1 MSKRQNHREEIFE
14 KILEAAEIE
23 FGLKGYNGAS
33 LQHIAER
40 AGLPKPNIIY
50 YFQSKANLY
59 KSVLDQTL
67 MGWNDLFD
75 RATLEDDPAIVL
87 DRFIREKLKQ
97 SFEKPGTSRL
107 FAMEVIGGAL
117 HIGDYLKQELQ
128 PWFASRMALLQG
140 WMDAGRMRSCDP
152 ASVIYMIW
160 ATTQHYADFEAQV
173 LALSGVTSLEDTDLQ
188 RIGDTVSGIILT
200 GCGLTL
206 PTSEPSSN
214 T

>member
-1 MSKRQNHREEIFE
+1 MSKRQNHREEVFV

-23 FGLKGYNGAS
+23 FGLKGYSGAS

-59 KSVLDQTL
+59 KQVLDQTL

-75 RATLEDDPAIVL
+75 RATIDDDPAYVL
-87 DRFIREKLKQ
+87 DSFIRVKLKQ
-97 SFEKPGTSRL
+97 SFDKGATSRL

-117 HIGDYLKQELQ
+117 HIGDYLKEELR
-128 PWFASRMALLQG
+128 PWFMSRVALLQS
-140 WMDAGRMRSCDP
+140 WMDAGKMRQCDP

-160 ATTQHYADFEAQV
+160 SSTQHYADFEAQV
-173 LALSGVTSLEDTDLQ
+173 LALSGIESLTDDDLK
-188 RIGDTVSGIILT
+188 RIGDTVSGIILA
-200 GCGLTL
+200 GCGLSL
-206 PTSEPSSN
+206 PSN
-214 T
+214 H

>member
-1 MSKRQNHREEIFE
+1 MSKRQNHREEVFV

-59 KSVLDQTL
+59 KQVLDQTL

-75 RATLEDDPAIVL
+75 KATANDDPAAVL
-87 DRFIREKLKQ
+87 DSFIRVKLKQ
-97 SFEKPGTSRL
+97 SFEKGVASRL

-117 HIGDYLKQELQ
+117 HIGDYLKEELQ
-128 PWFASRMALLQG
+128 PWFKSRVALLQS
-140 WMDAGRMRSCDP
+140 WMDAGKMRQCDP

-173 LALSGVTSLEDTDLQ
+173 LALSGIESLGDEDLQ
-188 RIGDTVSGIILT
+188 RIGDTVSGIILA
-200 GCGLTL
+200 GCGLSL
-206 PTSEPSSN
+206 PSKD
-214 T
+214 

>member
-1 MSKRQNHREEIFE
+1 MSKRQNHREEVFV

-59 KSVLDQTL
+59 KQVLDQTL

-75 RATLEDDPAIVL
+75 KATIDDDPAAVL
-87 DRFIREKLKQ
+87 DSFIRVKLKQ
-97 SFEKPGTSRL
+97 SFEKGVASRL

-117 HIGDYLKQELQ
+117 HIGDYLKEELQ
-128 PWFASRMALLQG
+128 PWFKSRVALLQS
-140 WMDAGRMRSCDP
+140 WMDAEKMRQCDP

-173 LALSGVTSLEDTDLQ
+173 LALSGVESLEDEDLQ
-188 RIGDTVSGIILT
+188 RIGDTVSGIILA
-200 GCGLTL
+200 GCGLSL
-206 PTSEPSSN
+206 PTTN
-214 T
+214 

>member
-1 MSKRQNHREEIFE
+1 MSKRQNHREEVFV

-59 KSVLDQTL
+59 KLVLDQTL

-75 RATLEDDPAIVL
+75 KATSDDDPAVVL
-87 DRFIREKLKQ
+87 DSFIRFKLKQ
-97 SFEKPGTSRL
+97 SFEKGVASRL

-117 HIGDYLKQELQ
+117 HIGDYLKEELQ
-128 PWFASRMALLQG
+128 PWFKSRVALLQS
-140 WMDAGRMRSCDP
+140 WMDAGKMRQCDP
-152 ASVIYMIW
+152 SSVIYMIW

-173 LALSGVTSLEDTDLQ
+173 LALSGIESLKEEDLQ
-188 RIGDTVSGIILT
+188 RIGDTVSGIILA
-200 GCGLTL
+200 GCGLSL
-206 PTSEPSSN
+206 PTTN
-214 T
+214 

>member
-1 MSKRQNHREEIFE
+1 MSKRQNHREEVFV

-59 KSVLDQTL
+59 KQVLDQTL

-75 RATLEDDPAIVL
+75 KATINDDPAVVL
-87 DRFIREKLKQ
+87 DSFIRVKLKQ
-97 SFEKPGTSRL
+97 SFDKGVASRL

-117 HIGDYLKQELQ
+117 HIGDYLKEELQ
-128 PWFASRMALLQG
+128 PWFKSRVALLQS
-140 WMDAGRMRSCDP
+140 WMDAGKMRQCDP

-173 LALSGVTSLEDTDLQ
+173 LALSGIESLGDEDLH
-188 RIGDTVSGIILT
+188 RIGDTVSGIILA
-200 GCGLTL
+200 GCGLSL
-206 PTSEPSSN
+206 PKTN
-214 T
+214 

>member
-1 MSKRQNHREEIFE
+1 MSKRQNNREEVFV
-14 KILEAAEIE
+14 KILDAAEIE

-50 YFQSKANLY
+50 YFQSKENLY
-59 KSVLDQTL
+59 KQVLDQTL

-75 RATLEDDPAIVL
+75 KATLDDDPAHVL
-87 DRFIREKLKQ
+87 DSFIRVKLKQ
-97 SFEKPGTSRL
+97 SFEKGRTSRL

-117 HIGDYLKQELQ
+117 HIGDYLKEELR
-128 PWFASRMALLQG
+128 PWFMSRVALLQG
-140 WMDAGRMRSCDP
+140 WMDAGKMRQCDP
-152 ASVIYMIW
+152 ASVIFMIW

-173 LALSGVTSLEDTDLQ
+173 LALNGIDTLSDADLK
-188 RIGDTVSGIILT
+188 RVGDTVSAIILA

-206 PTSEPSSN
+206 SDAQ
-214 T
+214 

>member
-1 MSKRQNHREEIFE
+1 MSKRQNHREEVFV
-14 KILEAAEIE
+14 KILEAAETE

-59 KSVLDQTL
+59 KQVLDQTL
-67 MGWNDLFD
+67 TGWNDLFD
-75 RATLEDDPAIVL
+75 RATLDDDPAYVL
-87 DRFIREKLKQ
+87 DSFIRVKLKQ
-97 SFEKPGTSRL
+97 SFEKGGTSRL

-117 HIGDYLKQELQ
+117 HIGDYLKEELR
-128 PWFASRMALLQG
+128 PWFKSRTELLQG
-140 WMDAGRMRSCDP
+140 WIDAGKMRSCDP

-173 LALSGVTSLEDTDLQ
+173 LALSGIESLGDEDLK
-188 RIGDTVSGIILT
+188 RIGDTVSGIILA
-200 GCGLTL
+200 GCGLQ
-206 PTSEPSSN
+206 PPKMDSH
-214 T
+214 

>member
-1 MSKRQNHREEIFE
+1 MSKRQNNREEVFV
-14 KILEAAEIE
+14 KILDAAEIE

-50 YFQSKANLY
+50 YFQSKENLY
-59 KSVLDQTL
+59 KQVLDQTL

-75 RATLEDDPAIVL
+75 KATIDDDPAHVL
-87 DRFIREKLKQ
+87 DSFIRVKLKQ
-97 SFEKPGTSRL
+97 SFEKGGTSRL

-117 HIGDYLKQELQ
+117 HIGDYLKEELR
-128 PWFASRMALLQG
+128 PWFTSRVALLQA
-140 WMDAGRMRSCDP
+140 WMDAGKMRQCDP

-173 LALSGVTSLEDTDLQ
+173 LALSGIESFSDDDLT
-188 RIGDTVSGIILT
+188 RIGDTISGIILA
-200 GCGLTL
+200 GCGLSL
-206 PTSEPSSN
+206 PPRD
-214 T
+214 

>member
-1 MSKRQNHREEIFE
+1 MSKRQNHREEVFV

-59 KSVLDQTL
+59 KQVLDQTL

-75 RATLEDDPAIVL
+75 KATTNDDPAAVL
-87 DRFIREKLKQ
+87 DSFIRVKLKQ
-97 SFEKPGTSRL
+97 SFEKGVASRL

-117 HIGDYLKQELQ
+117 HIGDYLKEELQ
-128 PWFASRMALLQG
+128 PWFKSRVALLQS
-140 WMDAGRMRSCDP
+140 WMDAGKMRQCDP

-173 LALSGVTSLEDTDLQ
+173 LALSGIESLGDEDLQ
-188 RIGDTVSGIILT
+188 RIGDTVSGIILA
-200 GCGLTL
+200 GCGLSL
-206 PTSEPSSN
+206 PSKG
-214 T
+214 

>member
-1 MSKRQNHREEIFE
+1 MSKRQNHREEVFV
-14 KILEAAEIE
+14 KILDAAEVE

-59 KSVLDQTL
+59 KQVLDQTL

-75 RATLEDDPAIVL
+75 KATLEDDPAVVL
-87 DRFIREKLKQ
+87 DSFIRVKLKQ
-97 SFEKPGTSRL
+97 SFEKGGASRL
-107 FAMEVIGGAL
+107 FAMEVISGAL
-117 HIGDYLKQELQ
+117 HIGDYLKEELR
-128 PWFASRMALLQG
+128 PWFSSRVELLQA
-140 WMDAGRMRSCDP
+140 WMDAGKMRQCDP

-173 LALSGVTSLEDTDLQ
+173 LALSGIESLGDEDLQ
-188 RIGDTVSGIILT
+188 RIGDTVSSIILA

-206 PTSEPSSN
+206 PAKD
-214 T
+214 

>member
-1 MSKRQNHREEIFE
+1 MSKRQNHREEVFE
-14 KILEAAEIE
+14 KILEAAEME

-59 KSVLDQTL
+59 KQVLDQTL

-75 RATLEDDPAIVL
+75 RATLEDDPAVVL
-87 DRFIREKLKQ
+87 DRFIRVKLKQ
-97 SFEKPGTSRL
+97 SIEKPGTSRL

-117 HIGDYLKQELQ
+117 HIGDYLKEELR
-128 PWFASRMALLQG
+128 PWFTSRTSLLQG
-140 WMDAGRMRSCDP
+140 WMDAGKMRPCDP

-173 LALSGVTSLEDTDLQ
+173 LALSGIESLSEDDLT
-188 RIGDTVSGIILT
+188 RIGDTISGIILT
-200 GCGLTL
+200 GCGLSL
-206 PTSEPSSN
+206 PEKTSN
-214 T
+214 

>member
-1 MSKRQNHREEIFE
+1 MSKRQNHREEVFV

-59 KSVLDQTL
+59 KQVLDQTL

-75 RATLEDDPAIVL
+75 KATADDDPAVVL
-87 DRFIREKLKQ
+87 DSFIRVKLKQ
-97 SFEKPGTSRL
+97 SFEKGVASRL

-117 HIGDYLKQELQ
+117 HIGDFLKEELR
-128 PWFASRMALLQG
+128 PWFQSRVEVLQS
-140 WMDAGRMRSCDP
+140 WMDAGKMRQCDP
-152 ASVIYMIW
+152 SSLIYMIW
-160 ATTQHYADFEAQV
+160 ATTQHYADFEAQI
-173 LALSGVTSLEDTDLQ
+173 LALSGIDALDDNDLK
-188 RIGDTVSGIILT
+188 RVGDTVSGIILA
-200 GCGLTL
+200 GCGLSL
-206 PTSEPSSN
+206 PSSV
-214 T
+214 

>member
-1 MSKRQNHREEIFE
+1 MSKRQNHREEVFV

-59 KSVLDQTL
+59 KQVLDQTL

-75 RATLEDDPAIVL
+75 KATADDDPAVVL
-87 DRFIREKLKQ
+87 DSFIRVKLKQ
-97 SFEKPGTSRL
+97 SFEKGVASRL

-117 HIGDYLKQELQ
+117 HIGDFLKEELR
-128 PWFASRMALLQG
+128 PWFQSRVEVLQS
-140 WMDAGRMRSCDP
+140 WMDAGKMRQCDP
-152 ASVIYMIW
+152 SSVIYMIW
-160 ATTQHYADFEAQV
+160 ATTQHYADFEAQI
-173 LALSGVTSLEDTDLQ
+173 LALSGIDALDDNDLK
-188 RIGDTVSGIILT
+188 RVGDTVSGIILA
-200 GCGLTL
+200 GCGLSL
-206 PTSEPSSN
+206 PSSV
-214 T
+214 